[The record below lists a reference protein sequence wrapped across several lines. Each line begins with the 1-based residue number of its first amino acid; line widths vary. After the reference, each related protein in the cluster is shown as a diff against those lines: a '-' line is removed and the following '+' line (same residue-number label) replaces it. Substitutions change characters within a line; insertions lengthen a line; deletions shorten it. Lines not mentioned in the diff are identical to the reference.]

1 MSYRHP
7 PFLYDDPIVNNLI
20 TMGND
25 EPPEPT
31 PPPDYYT
38 NFGVDY
44 EFEIEFDQTGRLVL
58 DDMLFVQTDSVSC
71 YVFIEAKITEYTSGS
86 GLYICGDD
94 SSQVLNFDKTEVGG
108 VARGWIKSVVSGYY
122 PQIPFSC
129 GFLGKIKIRIGCAF
143 VHPALDPDEAFAY
156 WQTNKQPCRQF
167 FNKYYIS
174 SVTKTSSGEVERID
188 YDFFKCFLS
197 QSLTITIPNGVRYK
211 LGPARVEVSDG
222 QPFTYQFATSVGAM
236 LILYLDDADG
246 NYIPL
251 DRFEGF
257 TVTGSSEDIYPRYP
271 YDYSYAYNNLFGFI
285 PYEVQIIEKFSKQFY
300 CMIDPYGMC
309 DMQELKSSTGAY
321 SLTGYKTANYSFST
335 PLAILYSL
343 SGLHLNSG
351 SSKGDILQNIN
362 YVFTT
367 IYSRQH
373 YTGRVLLGTISSVE
387 QQATLADVSPVTC
400 ASGAV
405 LEVSDDKIKRTTQG
419 QIVESDGC
427 TVTISYPS
435 PPASY
440 DNALTKVSA
449 TASYDLYFK
458 EGTYNKNVYG
468 SAGSKTFTYLLPSD
482 TYTLYD
488 YSSSTVNTCEMT
500 LYAVYESYT
509 EYYMN

>member
-25 EPPEPT
+25 EPT
-31 PPPDYYT
+31 SPPDYYT

-44 EFEIEFDQTGRLVL
+44 EFEIEFDQTGMLVL
-58 DDMLFVQTDSVSC
+58 DDMLFVQANVISC

-86 GLYICGDD
+86 GLYIRGND

-108 VARGWIKSVVSGYY
+108 VARGWIKSIVSGSY
-122 PQIPFSC
+122 PQIPSSC

-167 FNKYYIS
+167 FNKYRICG
-174 SVTKTSSGEVERID
+174 VAKTSSGVVTQIY
-188 YDFFKCFLS
+188 YDFYKCFLS

-211 LGPARVEVSDG
+211 MNSTTVEVSDG
-222 QPFTYQFATSVGAM
+222 QPFTYQFATFVEAM
-236 LILYLDDADG
+236 LTLYLDDADG

-257 TVTGSSEDIYPRYP
+257 TVTGSSEDVYPRYP
-271 YDYSYAYNNLFGFI
+271 YDDSSTFNELLGFI
-285 PYEVQIIEKFSKQFY
+285 PYEVQIIEKSSKQIY

-309 DMQELKSSTGAY
+309 NMQELKRSTASSF
-321 SLTGYKTANYSFST
+321 LKGYKTVNYSFST
-335 PLAILYSL
+335 PVSLLNTLSYLYFNGKSDK
-343 SGLHLNSG
+343 G
-351 SSKGDILQNIN
+351 STFQNIT
-362 YVFTT
+362 YATVT
-367 IYSRQH
+367 IYSRTH
-373 YTGRVLLGTISSVE
+373 YTSQVLLGTISSVE

-405 LEVSDDKIKRTTQG
+405 LEVSDNKIKRTTQG
-419 QIVESDGC
+419 RIVESDGC

-440 DNALTKVSA
+440 DGVFTKVSA
-449 TASYDLYFK
+449 TASYNLYFK
-458 EGTYNKNVYG
+458 EGSNKKNVYG
-468 SAGSKTFTYLLPSD
+468 SAGSKTFTYFLPSD
-482 TYTLYD
+482 THTLYD
-488 YSSSTVNTCEMT
+488 NPYSGVINTCEMT